1 MTSSTPPGPARLADV
16 NAMDAAAFLK
26 LFGGVF
32 EHSSWVA
39 ERAWAKKPFASIDA
53 LHAAMADAVRQASY
67 EEQLALI
74 RVHPELAGKEAQQ
87 GTLTAASTHEQKS
100 GGLTELRRDEME
112 RISQL
117 NRDYA
122 AKHGH
127 PFIIAV
133 RLNTKAQIFS
143 EFERRLASDSRTE
156 FAACLEQIYL
166 ITRLRLEA
174 LLGDR

>member
-1 MTSSTPPGPARLADV
+1 MTSAPASTRLADV

-39 ERAWAKKPFASIDA
+39 KRAWSNKPFASIDA
-53 LHAAMADAVRQASY
+53 LHAAMADAVRKASY
-67 EEQLALI
+67 DEQLALI
-74 RVHPELAGKEAQQ
+74 RVHPELAGKQAQQ

-100 GGLTELRRDEME
+100 GGLTELSREEMQ

-133 RLNTKAQIFS
+133 RLNTRAQTFS
-143 EFERRLASDSRTE
+143 EFERRLASDINTE

-166 ITRLRLEA
+166 ITRLRLQA
-174 LLGDR
+174 LLGAT